1 MPRMGEIA
9 SGRRHETDGRPCASP
24 VRRNRLLAA
33 KLGVDPHRSVV
44 VEDAAVGVEAGR
56 RGGMR
61 TIAITGPHG
70 PLDADVVVASMT
82 DLPPDVFDRL
92 VPAD

>member
-1 MPRMGEIA
+1 
-9 SGRRHETDGRPCASP
+9 
-24 VRRNRLLAA
+24 
-33 KLGVDPHRSVV
+33 VV

-70 PLDADVVVASMT
+70 PLEADVVVASMT
-82 DLPPDVFDRL
+82 DLPPEVFDRL

>member
-1 MPRMGEIA
+1 
-9 SGRRHETDGRPCASP
+9 
-24 VRRNRLLAA
+24 
-33 KLGVDPHRSVV
+33 VV

-61 TIAITGPHG
+61 TIGIAGPHG

-82 DLPPDVFDRL
+82 ELPQDAFDRL